1 MHINP
6 AKYAFRAIQTR
17 KNYADSL
24 IFELRLSI
32 LSAQEGGRIP
42 SIRELIAV
50 GGVKKTDPIRSG
62 LQDQDVLCLYV
73 SCRSL
78 SNTQN

>member
-6 AKYAFRAIQTR
+6 AKYAFRAIWST

-32 LSAQEGGRIP
+32 LSAQEGGP
-42 SIRELIAV
+42 FAPIRELNAV
-50 GGVKKTDPIRSG
+50 GGVKQTDPIRSG
-62 LQDQDVLCLYV
+62 LSSIRLC
-73 SCRSL
+73 
-78 SNTQN
+78 